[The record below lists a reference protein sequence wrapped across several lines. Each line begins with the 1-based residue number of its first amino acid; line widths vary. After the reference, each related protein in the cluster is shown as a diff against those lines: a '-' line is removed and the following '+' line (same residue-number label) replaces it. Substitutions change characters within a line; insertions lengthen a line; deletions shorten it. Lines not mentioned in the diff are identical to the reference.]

1 MESMMLRI
9 KQLLVDLYGCQA
21 DLDDDKFLERV
32 LEEAAVKA
40 GSTVV
45 DRLVHR
51 FHPVGVSVFLI
62 LAETHISI
70 QTWPE
75 HGYAAVDIFVCGEGK
90 DPSAAWDV
98 IREGLI
104 PESFE
109 VKEIIRSIGE
119 RRV

>member
-1 MESMMLRI
+1 MESTMLRI

-21 DLDDDKFLERV
+21 DLNDDKFLQRV

-40 GSTVV
+40 GSIVV
-45 DRLVHR
+45 NRLVHR

-75 HGYAAVDIFVCGEGK
+75 HSYTAVDIFVCGEGK
-90 DPSAAWDV
+90 DPSAAWEV
-98 IREGLI
+98 IKERLE

-109 VKEIIRSIGE
+109 IKEITRTIGE
-119 RRV
+119 NRR

>member
-1 MESMMLRI
+1 MESTMLKV
-9 KQLLVDLYGCQA
+9 KQLLVDLYGCRA
-21 DLDDDKFLERV
+21 NLDDEELLQRV
-32 LEEAAVKA
+32 LEEAAEKA

-45 DRLVHR
+45 NRLVHR
-51 FHPVGVSVFLI
+51 FKPVGVSVFLI

-98 IREGLI
+98 IRERLEPGSYEI
-104 PESFE
+104 
-109 VKEIIRSIGE
+109 KEITRSIGE
-119 RRV
+119 RRA